1 MNRSIL
7 LVCVCLIAVLPACA
21 PRIYGTV
28 QLLDAALQPIP
39 LTRESSEG
47 TVVNMINTSTSL
59 EKASHSAVVGKEGKY
74 ESAKDAITPG
84 LYKVEVSRIGYMTE
98 TQSLEITKFGGKQ
111 ADFKI
116 KKISEGT
123 RRSIEGS
130 KSDEN
135 KIVNPGEVNIQPPT
149 M

>member
-7 LVCVCLIAVLPACA
+7 LVCACLIAVLPACA

-98 TQSLEITKFGGKQ
+98 TQSLEVTKFGGKQ

-116 KKISEGT
+116 KKIPEGT

>member
-7 LVCVCLIAVLPACA
+7 FLCACLIAVLPACA

-28 QLLDAALQPIP
+28 QLVDAALQPIP

-59 EKASHSAVVGKEGKY
+59 EKASHSAVVDKEGKY
-74 ESAKDAITPG
+74 ESAKDAIVPG

-98 TQSLEITKFGGKQ
+98 TQSLEVSKFGGKQ

-116 KKISEGT
+116 NKIPEGT